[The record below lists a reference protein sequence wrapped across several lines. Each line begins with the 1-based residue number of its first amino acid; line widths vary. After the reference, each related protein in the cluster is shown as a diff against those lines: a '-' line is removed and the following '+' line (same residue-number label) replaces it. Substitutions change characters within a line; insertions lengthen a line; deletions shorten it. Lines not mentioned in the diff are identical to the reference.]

1 MGFILGTSE
10 EDLKTTFSIINY
22 SLKSVLLINFDARLT
37 VLFFVLYVL
46 LLRWCIECKWNLVS
60 MIFSKY
66 INCDTV

>member
-46 LLRWCIECKWNLVS
+46 LLRWCIECK
-60 MIFSKY
+60 
-66 INCDTV
+66 